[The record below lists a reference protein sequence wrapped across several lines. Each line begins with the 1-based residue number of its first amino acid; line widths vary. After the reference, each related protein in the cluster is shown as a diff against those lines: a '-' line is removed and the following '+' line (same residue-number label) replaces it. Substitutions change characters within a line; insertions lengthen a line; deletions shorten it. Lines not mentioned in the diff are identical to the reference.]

1 MKNFHVQMVNI
12 VDGNVLTVQLAG
24 TQINFLNT
32 VVLVVQKVLFNKILV
47 ARIVLVV
54 QWENTHVKLQVR
66 NVKMLKL
73 IWIYLIILK
82 VYDFLLI
89 RLHI

>member
-1 MKNFHVQMVNI
+1 MVNI